1 MQGFSDEII
10 NMMKNI
16 NAKLRKNL
24 TEFYSEFS
32 ITPTQA
38 DVLTELFY
46 NGERSF
52 SDLCDILVISKSNL
66 SNIITRLEKD
76 GLVHKYVLDV
86 DKRSVIIDLTM
97 QSRSIVSDIMAKING
112 SYMTALEKTIDSDRE
127 IIKNGLDKLYEKL
140 K

>member
-46 NGERSF
+46 NGERTF
-52 SDLCDILVISKSNL
+52 SDLCDILALSKSNL

-76 GLVHKYVLDV
+76 GLVHKYVLDA
-86 DKRSVIIDLTM
+86 DKRSIAIDLTL
-97 QSRSIVSDIMAKING
+97 QSRNIVNDIMSKIN
-112 SYMTALEKTIDSDRE
+112 STYMTPLEEIIDSDRT
-127 IIKNGLDKLYEKL
+127 IIKNGLEKLYEKL